1 MGSGNSS
8 GIIIDITGEANLNFH
23 GIPLNAIKK
32 ASFLSKAN
40 TVAAIL
46 KMTVNNVTYDFQK
59 TAQNG
64 AVVFGG
70 NYGRWDFIAPNG
82 RFNFS
87 SYANS
92 TVGQT
97 LQDMESVLTVSPV
110 PAWDT
115 FIRWVRAQLDNLQIN
130 TNGIS
135 SCFVTPI
142 GHTGNRVQANVIS
155 LDNLTDCVSFIKHWN
170 TPLNRWRTIPLPPI
184 SHPTLLLV
192 SRLYAGQL
200 TAKQA
205 RNRMCLACLF
215 SLSNDSNSVCI
226 EICWLSGTRHTGSAG
241 RIYGKCREGRL
252 HHLCRKHKPFI
263 QVA

>member
-8 GIIIDITGEANLNFH
+8 SIIIDITGEANLNFH

-32 ASFLSKAN
+32 ASFISKAN

-70 NYGRWDFIAPNG
+70 NYGLWDFIAPNG

-87 SYANS
+87 SYANF

-115 FIRWVRAQLDNLQIN
+115 FIRWVRAQLNNLQIN
-130 TNGIS
+130 TSGIS

-142 GHTGNRVQANVIS
+142 GNTENRVQANVIS
-155 LDNLTDCVSFIKHWN
+155 LDNLTDCVSFIKTLEHAVE
-170 TPLNRWRTIPLPPI
+170 PLENDPLAPYITSDTSFGFTTICRAI
-184 SHPTLLLV
+184 NSETGAEQDV
-192 SRLYAGQL
+192 FGMSFQF
-200 TAKQA
+200 KQ
-205 RNRMCLACLF
+205 
-215 SLSNDSNSVCI
+215 
-226 EICWLSGTRHTGSAG
+226 
-241 RIYGKCREGRL
+241 
-252 HHLCRKHKPFI
+252 
-263 QVA
+263 